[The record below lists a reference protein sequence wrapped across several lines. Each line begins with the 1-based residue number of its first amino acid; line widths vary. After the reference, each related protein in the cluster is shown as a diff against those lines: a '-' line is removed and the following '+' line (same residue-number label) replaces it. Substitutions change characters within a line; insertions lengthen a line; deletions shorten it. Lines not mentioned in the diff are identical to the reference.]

1 MIDLINQ
8 CYIKAGYQSDHSIVF
23 LEIAENKF
31 QIGKGIWKF
40 NNSLLKNKDYLDLI
54 NRIID
59 EEIINYALPIYN
71 VNFLKENYKNICFTI
86 DDDLFLELLFL
97 RIRGETIKFSSFLRK
112 KDRQIEKSLI
122 NDINHLENTEI
133 ANFQLLS
140 DKKAALESIREER
153 IQGQMIRSRIQ
164 WLSEG
169 EKPSKFFCNLESKNF
184 LEKTIK
190 KVKNDQGHYL
200 TEQAEI
206 LKYIKNYYQHLFE
219 NKDETLEKV
228 NLKELLK
235 TCNINKVT
243 DHELGQPICASEL
256 SEVLKKMKH
265 NKTPGMDGLTSEFL
279 KVFWVKLK
287 FLITKAINRCFE
299 KGKLSTTLRQGII
312 TCVPKGKQERCYM
325 KNWRPI
331 SLLCVT
337 YKLASGALG
346 NRLKSVL
353 DKIISKTQRGF
364 IAGRQMSDCTRL
376 IYDIMQTAENKALP
390 GLLLLIDFQKA
401 FDSISWNFLYNTL
414 EFFGFSEKFINWIKL
429 LNNDIKMYVLQ
440 SGYLSEE
447 ICVGRGC
454 RQGDL
459 LSPYLF
465 LFGAEIMA
473 LLFLMNPEIIGFK
486 INSKEFKLT
495 QFADDTT
502 LILDGSQHSLQA
514 ALNTLEIYGNFSGLK
529 MNKEKTKVIW
539 IGRKKYSKDKL
550 TVSVNLDWGKVEFVL
565 LGITFNVNLNLM
577 PDINLVNVLENANT
591 SLKVWQRRK
600 LTPLGKITVLKSL
613 ILSKFIHVFL
623 ILPIPEKFVS
633 KLNTEFFKF
642 LWNNKPDKIKRVTVC
657 SDLTVGGL
665 KMVNLKCFIK
675 SLEMSWVRRI
685 FGEDC
690 QWLTLFN
697 ETYERRNVL
706 LYLV

>member
-1 MIDLINQ
+1 M
-8 CYIKAGYQSDHSIVF
+8 
-23 LEIAENKF
+23 
-31 QIGKGIWKF
+31 
-40 NNSLLKNKDYLDLI
+40 
-54 NRIID
+54 
-59 EEIINYALPIYN
+59 
-71 VNFLKENYKNICFTI
+71 
-86 DDDLFLELLFL
+86 
-97 RIRGETIKFSSFLRK
+97 
-112 KDRQIEKSLI
+112 I

-169 EKPSKFFCNLESKNF
+169 EKPSKFFCNLESKNS

-219 NKDETLEKV
+219 NKDET
-228 NLKELLK
+228 
-235 TCNINKVT
+235 
-243 DHELGQPICASEL
+243 DHELGHPICASEL

-265 NKTPGMDGLTSEFL
+265 NKTPGMDGLTFEFL

-364 IAGRQMSDCTRL
+364 IAGRQMSDCTSL
-376 IYDIMQTAENKALP
+376 IYDIMQTAENKA
-390 GLLLLIDFQKA
+390 F
-401 FDSISWNFLYNTL
+401 NTL

-454 RQGDL
+454 RQGDP

-465 LFGAEIMA
+465 LFGAEFMA

-591 SLKVWQRRK
+591 SLKV
-600 LTPLGKITVLKSL
+600 
-613 ILSKFIHVFL
+613 
-623 ILPIPEKFVS
+623 
-633 KLNTEFFKF
+633 
-642 LWNNKPDKIKRVTVC
+642 
-657 SDLTVGGL
+657 
-665 KMVNLKCFIK
+665 
-675 SLEMSWVRRI
+675 
-685 FGEDC
+685 
-690 QWLTLFN
+690 
-697 ETYERRNVL
+697 
-706 LYLV
+706 